1 MSLFNKENSM
11 RRPRISSIRLLG
23 LAAVIVSP
31 LVTSALAQPL
41 AAPGM
46 GNSSASQPFPGPGKV
61 EPAGPLDLASAIDLA
76 LSANPALAAAA
87 RELQAVEG
95 AVIQAGVRPNPEI
108 STLVEDTQQKATRTT
123 TLQINQAIELG
134 GKRAARIES
143 AERGRDVAAADLA
156 AQGLETRAAVVAAFF
171 DVLVAQERVR
181 LAEAL
186 LDLAQRAAQV
196 ASRRVAAGKVS
207 PVEETKAR
215 VAEASVRVE
224 FNLAQGELAAARKR
238 LAATWGNPAPRFERA
253 DGRTEALPTVLS
265 SEEIRSRLAVSP
277 ALARARLE
285 VDRRSAL
292 AEVERTRRIP
302 NVTVTVGAQRVEELG
317 RNQAIVGLS
326 VPLPL
331 FDRNQGNLLEAL
343 RRADKARDELA
354 ATEIRLSTEVAQ
366 AYERLKALSLE
377 VDTLQKDILPGA
389 QSAYEAA
396 SKGYELGKFNFLEV
410 LDAQRTFFQ
419 ARSQY
424 LRALADAHR
433 ASADIDRV
441 LGATTTTEPAGKSQP

>member
-1 MSLFNKENSM
+1 M

-134 GKRAARIES
+134 GKRAARIAS

>member
-1 MSLFNKENSM
+1 M